1 MTSETASTSDEKHL
15 SKFTMSSAVSV
26 RSLEAARPNAET
38 DASPQWKASKQ
49 IKLIVLG
56 QICVLFAISLDM
68 TILTA
73 TLPTVAQA
81 LQANSVETF
90 WIAASYLLANAVVQP
105 VMAALA
111 DIFGRRSVIFTAL
124 ALFTVGSIICCAAHN
139 VAAMLAGRT
148 IQGIGGGGILSVNLI
163 IISDLIPLRARPKF
177 ISIQQL
183 VVSIGFN
190 IAPIIGGVLVKVTTW
205 RWLFYI
211 NLPFCG
217 VGLIVIPFV
226 LKYQKPESTVGE
238 KWSSVDWIGST
249 SFIVGMTATL
259 VGLTWGGSQ
268 FSWTSAATLVPL
280 IGGIFI
286 VCSTGLYEKY
296 LATATF
302 LRTSLFSTWSA
313 IAIYFCTVLQGLT
326 LFSEI
331 YFLCLYLI
339 TVKLYTPL
347 EAGTYLLAFS
357 AVCVPTS
364 GIIGPLIAR
373 VGSYRWAIWI
383 GWIMTT
389 LSLGLLTLLNVHTP
403 PKVWVVLFIAAG
415 LGQGILFIAHSVAS
429 QAACDQKDAAHAS
442 AMYSFMRSLGLC
454 LGVALGGTMWTNF
467 FAKRL
472 VELGLSAEIAKS
484 GEAAVYILKTMTDL
498 ALKEST
504 IGAIAWSFRMLFA
517 TLCGIGAL
525 GLIIACGFIQGHS
538 LDQDLETEHVLRSE
552 KT

>member
-1 MTSETASTSDEKHL
+1 
-15 SKFTMSSAVSV
+15 MSSAVSV
-26 RSLEAARPNAET
+26 SSLEAARPNAKS
-38 DASPQWKASKQ
+38 DISPGWKPSKQ

-81 LQANSVETF
+81 LHADSVETF

-105 VMAALA
+105 LMAALA
-111 DIFGRRSVIFTAL
+111 DIFGRRSVIFSAL
-124 ALFTVGSIICCAAHN
+124 ALFTIGSIICCAANN

-190 IAPIIGGVLVKVTTW
+190 IAPIIGGVLVKATTW

-217 VGLIVIPFV
+217 IGLIVIPFV
-226 LKYQKPESTVGE
+226 LKYQKPVSTLGE
-238 KWSSVDWIGST
+238 KLSSVDWIGST
-249 SFIVGMTATL
+249 SFVAGMTATL

-268 FSWTSAATLVPL
+268 YSWTSAATLIPL
-280 IGGIFI
+280 IGGIVV
-286 VCSTGLYEKY
+286 VCGTGLHEKY
-296 LATATF
+296 LATTTF

-326 LFSEI
+326 LFSEL
-331 YFLCLYLI
+331 YFLCLYLLS
-339 TVKLYTPL
+339 VKLYTPL

-364 GIIGPLIAR
+364 GIVGPFITR
-373 VGSYRWAIWI
+373 VGSYRWATWI
-383 GWIMTT
+383 GWTMTT
-389 LSLGLLTLLNVHTP
+389 LSLGLLTLLNVHTHTA
-403 PKVWVVLFIAAG
+403 VWVVLFIIAG

-429 QAACDQKDAAHAS
+429 QAACQQKDATHAS

-454 LGVALGGTMWTNF
+454 LGVALGGTIWTNF

-472 VELGLSAEIAKS
+472 ADLGIPAEIAKS
-484 GEAAVYILKTMTDL
+484 GEVAVYILKTMTDL
-498 ALKEST
+498 TLKESI

-517 TLCGIGAL
+517 TLCGISGL
-525 GLIIACGFIQGHS
+525 GLIIAFCFIKEEP
-538 LDQDLETEHVLRSE
+538 LAYDCCFI
-552 KT
+552 